1 MTSYRC
7 SKCDFSRSIKG
18 YVTQHIKKTTGC
30 SGAELIEHIVKVQC
44 EICNKEFDNEQLLK
58 IHKKVCVEKK
68 ALVKFQFEDPDEMN
82 RKIDVL
88 TNLVMNINN
97 KCERLEE
104 ENKDLKKR
112 LEKLEAKH
120 MDELMSENEDSLEE
134 EEDDDAF
141 CEHSKPHNFIP
152 FTFENVVYNFNMF
165 NCEDFDNVQMTVE
178 GQRDIIM
185 EGSVTKHYI
194 EVGGVEYLYLPQS
207 GDKKRGK
214 KYTDELKI
222 VLVNHCQNKKLK
234 GKDYCA
240 EHKHK
245 LKN

>member
-1 MTSYRC
+1 MSSYKC
-7 SKCDFSRSIKG
+7 SKCNYTSNTKG
-18 YVTQHIKKTTGC
+18 LVKKHIDNVSKC
-30 SGAELIEHIVKVQC
+30 EGAELLEEIVKVQC
-44 EICNKEFDNEQLLK
+44 DICNKEFDTLKGLEEHKKRCIKKKTIVATEFINPEKVEKGMMSMGDILLK
-58 IHKKVCVEKK
+58 VVKRVE
-68 ALVKFQFEDPDEMN
+68 M
-82 RKIDVL
+82 
-88 TNLVMNINN
+88 
-97 KCERLEE
+97 LEQ
-104 ENKDLKKR
+104 ENKELKKR
-112 LEKLEAKH
+112 LEKLEEKKKESV
-120 MDELMSENEDSLEE
+120 DSEDSEDLEE

-152 FTFENVVYNFNMF
+152 FTYENVVYNFNMF
-165 NCEDFDNVQMTVE
+165 NCEDFNNVQITVE

-194 EVGGVEYLYLPQS
+194 EVGGVEYFYLPQS
-207 GDKKRGK
+207 GLKKRGK